1 MKLTR
6 KHIHEQVY
14 FYLLILIAIS
24 IPFSVYTASMFMCQ
38 LATNWVLEG
47 RFREKWKLART
58 NRALQV
64 FLLLFLMHLVSLL
77 WSSDLAYGFWDLK
90 IKLPLLGLPILIA
103 TSLPL
108 RKQQVHRILFFF
120 TLAVFVATMASL
132 FKLLGWLPGEVYDFR
147 DLSLFMS
154 HIRFS
159 LMIVLVLLI
168 SVYRLFVRQN
178 FISRPERIFYMV
190 GLLWFTVMLVLL
202 KSLTGLFI
210 AGILIFF
217 ILLRRVFEIRDQV
230 VRYMVLVA
238 VIMIPL
244 FSIFYL
250 SHAINKFYTFDPIP
264 VEELDSHTVE
274 GNAYLNKPGNREVE
288 NGHYIWLYVCDKEL
302 EREWNKVSALDYWG
316 RTSND
321 NSVRT
326 TLIRFLSS
334 KGLRKDAAALKQLT
348 EAEVRAI
355 EGGIANHIY
364 MDRFKLYPRIYE
376 VIWEID
382 RYRLGFD
389 PNEKSVVQRYLYLEA
404 GKNIAKEHLWLGV
417 GNGDVKQ
424 EFEDYYETV
433 QSPLSKKWRKS
444 AHNQYLTFL
453 ISFGI
458 PGFIICLLAL
468 IAPPFLAR
476 RQHSF
481 LAMGFIILML
491 VSMLSENTLVT
502 ARSVSFVAFFYSLF
516 IFGPDFPWL
525 RSKTPKGNG

>member
-1 MKLTR
+1 MPLTR
-6 KHIHEQVY
+6 KQIHEQVY

-24 IPFSVYTASMFMCQ
+24 LPFSVYTTSMFMFQ
-38 LATNWVLEG
+38 LVTNWVLEG
-47 RFREKWKLART
+47 RYAEKWKMAAR

-64 FLLLFLMHLVSLL
+64 FLLLFVLHIVGLL
-77 WSSDLAYGFWDLK
+77 WSSDLVYGFKDLK
-90 IKLPLLGLPILIA
+90 IKLPLLGLPIIVA
-103 TSLPL
+103 TTAPL
-108 RKQQVHRILFFF
+108 TKHQIHRILLFFS
-120 TLAVFVATMASL
+120 LAVFMATMASL
-132 FKLLGWLPGEVYDFR
+132 LKLLGCLPGEVHDFR
-147 DLSLFMS
+147 DISLFMS

-159 LMIVLVLLI
+159 LMIVLALLI
-168 SVYRLFVRQN
+168 SAYFLFVRRN
-178 FISRPERIFYMV
+178 SISQAERIFYMV
-190 GLLWFTVMLVLL
+190 GLLWFPVSLVLL
-202 KSLTGLFI
+202 KSLSGLFI

-217 ILLRRVFEIRDQV
+217 ILLRLVFEIRDQV
-230 VRYMVLVA
+230 VRYMVLVP

-288 NGHYIWLYVCDKEL
+288 NGHYIWIYVCDKEL
-302 EREWNKVSALDYWG
+302 EREWNNVSALEYKG

-334 KGLRKDAAALKQLT
+334 KGLRKDAAALKQLS

-404 GKNIAKEHLWLGV
+404 GRKIAHEHLWFGV
-417 GNGDVKQ
+417 GNGDVWK
-424 EFEDYYETV
+424 EFEEYYEAV
-433 QSPLSKKWRKS
+433 QSPLSERWRRR
-444 AHNQYLTFL
+444 AHNQYLTLL

-458 PGFIICLLAL
+458 PGLIICLLAL
-468 IAPPFLAR
+468 IAPPFLAH

-491 VSMLSENTLVT
+491 VSMLSEDTLET
-502 ARSVSFVAFFYSLF
+502 ARGASFVAYFYALF

-525 RSKTPKGNG
+525 RNKAIKDNE

>member
-24 IPFSVYTASMFMCQ
+24 IPFSVYATSMFMFQ
-38 LATNWVLEG
+38 LLTNWVLEG
-47 RFREKWKLART
+47 RYVEKWKRAAR

-64 FLLLFLMHLVSLL
+64 FLLLFVMHVVGLL
-77 WSSDLAYGFWDLK
+77 WSSDLAYGLWDVK
-90 IKLPLLGLPILIA
+90 IKLPLLGLSVLVA
-103 TSLPL
+103 TSAPL
-108 RKQQVHRILFFF
+108 SKEQVLRILFFF
-120 TLAVFVATMASL
+120 SLAVFVASIFSL
-132 FKLLGWLPGEVYDFR
+132 FKLLGGLPGEGYDFR
-147 DLSLFMS
+147 ELSPFMS

-168 SVYRLFVRQN
+168 CAYRLFVRQN
-178 FISRPERIFYMV
+178 SISWPERIFYMV
-190 GLLWFTVMLVLL
+190 GLLWFPLVLVML
-202 KSLTGLFI
+202 KSLTSLFI
-210 AGILIFF
+210 AGILIFL
-217 ILLRRVFEIRDQV
+217 ILLRLVFEIRDQV
-230 VRYMVLVA
+230 IRYMVLVA

-250 SHAINKFYTFDPIP
+250 SHAINKFYTFDPIV

-288 NGHYIWLYVCDKEL
+288 NGHFIWIYVCDKEL
-302 EREWNKVSALDYWG
+302 EREWNKVSALDYRG
-316 RTSND
+316 RTSNE

-334 KGLRKDAAALKQLT
+334 KGLRKDAAAIKQLS

-364 MDRFKLYPRIYE
+364 LDRFKLYPRIYE

-382 RYRLGFD
+382 RYKLGYD
-389 PNEKSVVQRYLYLEA
+389 PNEKSVVQRYLYLKA
-404 GKNIAKEHLWLGV
+404 GSKIARENLWFGV
-417 GNGDVKQ
+417 GNGDVMN
-424 EFEDYYETV
+424 EFMDYYEEV
-433 QSPLSKKWRKS
+433 QSPLSMKWRKR
-444 AHNQYLTFL
+444 AHNQYLSFL

-468 IAPPFLAR
+468 IAPPFLAG
-476 RQHSF
+476 RQNSF
-481 LAMGFIILML
+481 LAMGFLVLML
-491 VSMLSENTLVT
+491 VSMLSEDTLVT
-502 ARSVSFVAFFYSLF
+502 ARGVSFMSLFYSLF

-525 RSKTPKGNG
+525 GRKTPEGDG

>member
-1 MKLTR
+1 
-6 KHIHEQVY
+6 
-14 FYLLILIAIS
+14 
-24 IPFSVYTASMFMCQ
+24 
-38 LATNWVLEG
+38 
-47 RFREKWKLART
+47 
-58 NRALQV
+58 
-64 FLLLFLMHLVSLL
+64 
-77 WSSDLAYGFWDLK
+77 
-90 IKLPLLGLPILIA
+90 
-103 TSLPL
+103 
-108 RKQQVHRILFFF
+108 
-120 TLAVFVATMASL
+120 
-132 FKLLGWLPGEVYDFR
+132 
-147 DLSLFMS
+147 
-154 HIRFS
+154 
-159 LMIVLVLLI
+159 
-168 SVYRLFVRQN
+168 
-178 FISRPERIFYMV
+178 MV
-190 GLLWFTVMLVLL
+190 GLLWFPVSLVLL

-210 AGILIFF
+210 AWILIFF
-217 ILLRRVFEIRDQV
+217 ILLRLVFEIRDQV
-230 VRYMVLVA
+230 LRYMVLVP

-264 VEELDSHTVE
+264 VEELDSRTVE

-288 NGHYIWLYVCDKEL
+288 NGHYIWIYVCDKEL
-302 EREWNKVSALDYWG
+302 EREWNKVSALEYNG

-334 KGLRKDAAALKQLT
+334 KGLRKDAAALKQLS

-355 EGGIANHIY
+355 EGGMANHIY

-382 RYRLGFD
+382 RYRLGYD

-404 GKNIAKEHLWLGV
+404 GRKIAHEHLWFGV
-417 GNGDVKQ
+417 GNGDVWK
-424 EFEDYYETV
+424 EFEEYYEAV
-433 QSPLSKKWRKS
+433 QSPLSERWRRR
-444 AHNQYLTFL
+444 AHNQYLTLL

-458 PGFIICLLAL
+458 PGLIICLLAL

-491 VSMLSENTLVT
+491 VSMLSEDTLET
-502 ARSVSFVAFFYSLF
+502 ARGASFVAYFYALF

-525 RSKTPKGNG
+525 RNKAIKDNG